1 MKLIKP
7 ILEFSLILLYV
18 LFNIT
23 PTKKPLRYWPFK
35 YLHTYFQSN
44 DLSEMP

>member
-1 MKLIKP
+1 MKLTKP
-7 ILEFSLILLYV
+7 ILELSLILLYV
-18 LFNIT
+18 LLTIT
-23 PTKKPLRYWPFK
+23 PTKKTLRDWPFK